1 MPAPPVLKRPMIRNL
16 FLVLSAAAI
25 VGPSVAA
32 AQQVRFD
39 DVVRNLRNPDPKIR
53 VNAVR
58 LLRESGYGEA
68 IGPIVPLINDPVD
81 DIQLE
86 AIGAELSFYLV
97 EPVPSKKRV
106 ALLIEVRNPG
116 QAPAAF
122 EMGPLATW
130 QRPVPPELVTALL
143 QAVDDENARV
153 RTEAIYTLGVI
164 SHGPLSSEQEQALI
178 KALDHYDAGIRT
190 AAARVIGRLEVAAAG
205 DALVKAIN
213 DSNEQVRY
221 AAMRALGEI
230 HEERAV
236 EALTEQLTYY
246 SKGEGAWSAM
256 YALARIAHPS
266 SLPVFKAR
274 VADKDQNIRRAA
286 MEGLGRLKD
295 TSELSALQVA
305 AGSDQSEMV
314 RAAASFALQMLERN
328 YIPRLVE
335 SMDSAKMAP
344 QIAGYLIELGPTV
357 VPQLLSHLQDQDP
370 VIRANVAQVLGAI
383 GGDAALAALQPLLQD
398 RDETV
403 VEAATRAIERAKTA
417 HR

>member
-1 MPAPPVLKRPMIRNL
+1 MIRN
-16 FLVLSAAAI
+16 FLLILAAAAFLA
-25 VGPSVAA
+25 PSVAV

-53 VNAVR
+53 INAVR

-68 IGPIVPLINDPVD
+68 IGPMVPLINDPVD
-81 DIQLE
+81 EIQLE

-97 EPVPSKKRV
+97 DPVPSKKRV

-122 EMGPLATW
+122 EMGPLAAW

-164 SHGPLSSEQEQALI
+164 AHTPLSPEQEQALI
-178 KALDHYDAGIRT
+178 KALDHYDAAIRT
-190 AAARVIGRLEVAAAG
+190 AAARVVGRLEVAAAG

-213 DSNEQVRY
+213 DSNEHVRY
-221 AAMRALGEI
+221 AAMRGLGDIGET
-230 HEERAV
+230 RAV
-236 EALTEQLTYY
+236 QALTEQLTYY
-246 SKGEGAWSAM
+246 AKGEGAWSAM

-266 SLPVFKAR
+266 SVPVFKSR
-274 VADKDQNIRRAA
+274 IADKDPNIRRAA
-286 MEGLGRLKD
+286 MEGLARARD
-295 TSELSALQVA
+295 TSEMSALEVA
-305 AGSDQSEMV
+305 AGSDQSENV
-314 RAAASFALQMLERN
+314 RAAAAFALQVLGRN

-335 SMDSAKMAP
+335 SMDSAKMTP
-344 QIAGYLIELGPTV
+344 QIAGYLVELGPAV

-370 VIRANVAQVLGAI
+370 GIRANVAQVLGAI
-383 GGDAALAALQPLLQD
+383 GGDEALAALQPLLQD
-398 RDETV
+398 RDKAV
-403 VEAATRAIERAKTA
+403 VEAATRAIERVKTT